1 MSSMEESKPS
11 LDERRLLLEEN
22 RLRYENSFA
31 RKWFPTL
38 AIIAVPLTTFIF
50 SSFQYLD
57 SRLQTQRE
65 KRQEASEKDRE
76 WRYKTVDFYFS
87 RRNDFDLVKNPQQA
101 SRNLQVLSIFAP
113 AEVARILSV
122 EQNRV
127 NIEQQAN
134 AESVS
139 AQSKQAIKDISSTL
153 LNQDGRRAVINDPDG
168 YTNIRSSPRSDD
180 KKNIIGIVKS
190 EQEFK
195 AYPEAGAEWWRV
207 SVPSQ
212 SKDSPSIIGFMHR
225 SRITIL
231 K

>member
-1 MSSMEESKPS
+1 MSSLEESKPS

-65 KRQEASEKDRE
+65 KRQAASEKDRE
-76 WRYKTVDFYFS
+76 WRYMTVDFYFS

-127 NIEQQAN
+127 NIEQQVN

-139 AQSKQAIKDISSTL
+139 AQSKQAINDISSTL

-168 YTNIRSSPRSDD
+168 YTNIRSSPRSDG

-190 EQEFK
+190 GQEFK

-207 SVPSQ
+207 SVPQ
-212 SKDSPSIIGFMHR
+212 PKNSPSIIGFMHR

>member
-1 MSSMEESKPS
+1 MPSLEESKPS

-50 SSFQYLD
+50 SAFQYLD
-57 SRLQTQRE
+57 SRLQAQRE
-65 KRQEASEKDRE
+65 KRQAASEKDRE

-127 NIEQQAN
+127 NIEQQVN

-139 AQSKQAIKDISSTL
+139 AQSKQAINDISSTL

-168 YTNIRSSPRSDD
+168 YTNIRSSPRSDG
-180 KKNIIGIVKS
+180 KNIIGIVKS
-190 EQEFK
+190 GQEFK

-212 SKDSPSIIGFMHR
+212 SKNSPSIIGFMHR

>member
-1 MSSMEESKPS
+1 MSSLEESKPS

-22 RLRYENSFA
+22 RLKYENSFA

-38 AIIAVPLTTFIF
+38 AIIAVPLTTLIF
-50 SSFQYLD
+50 STFQYLD
-57 SRLQTQRE
+57 SRLQAQRE
-65 KRQEASEKDRE
+65 KSQAASEKDRE

-127 NIEQQAN
+127 NIAQQVD

-139 AQSKQAIKDISSTL
+139 AQSKQAINDISSTL
-153 LNQDGRRAVINDPDG
+153 LNQDGRSAVINDPDG
-168 YTNIRSSPRSDD
+168 YTNIRSSPRSDV
-180 KKNIIGIVKS
+180 KNIIGSVKS
-190 EQEFK
+190 GQEFK

-207 SVPSQ
+207 SVPSK
-212 SKDSPSIIGFMHR
+212 STNSPSIIGFMHK

>member
-1 MSSMEESKPS
+1 MSSLEESKPS
-11 LDERRLLLEEN
+11 LEERRLLLEEN

-38 AIIAVPLTTFIF
+38 AIVAVPLTTFIF

-57 SRLQTQRE
+57 SRQQTQRE
-65 KRQEASEKDRE
+65 KLQAASEKDRE

-87 RRNDFDLVKNPQQA
+87 RRNDFDLVKNPLQA

-127 NIEQQAN
+127 NTEQQVN

-139 AQSKQAIKDISSTL
+139 GQSKQAINDISSTL

-168 YTNIRSSPRSDD
+168 YTNIRSSPRIDGQ
-180 KKNIIGIVKS
+180 KIGIVKTG
-190 EQEFK
+190 QEFK

-207 SVPSQ
+207 SAPSQ
-212 SKDSPSIIGFMHR
+212 SKDSASIIGFMHR
-225 SRITIL
+225 SRIKTL